1 MMTPLGISGG
11 SQVIVIE
18 KGVADD
24 EMIIEPGTVGVSG
37 PV

>member
-11 SQVIVIE
+11 SQVMVIE

-24 EMIIEPGTVGVSG
+24 ETTTG
-37 PV
+37 PEAEGMN

>member
-1 MMTPLGISGG
+1 MMTPLGLSGG

-24 EMIIEPGTVGVSG
+24 ETTTGPGAGGVSG
-37 PV
+37 SG